1 MTWTEKMLGERTV
14 LKMLDDI
21 QMAMEE
27 PIISSTID
35 ISSTNSK
42 QSLFEVKGEFHS
54 MNKSEVDEF
63 VSELFDLSLHGYS
76 IKSVKV
82 CLYSDYHLMMRVHVK
97 KYEESK
103 TNITGKVIDKL
114 LKIMTS
120 DLDSDEEL

>member
-1 MTWTEKMLGERTV
+1 MTWTEKMPGERIV
-14 LKMLDDI
+14 LKMLEDI

-35 ISSTNSK
+35 ISSASK
-42 QSLFEVKGEFHS
+42 QPLFEVKGEFHS

-103 TNITGKVIDKL
+103 SNITGKVMGKL

>member
-1 MTWTEKMLGERTV
+1 MTWTEKMPGERTV
-14 LKMLDDI
+14 LKMLEDI

-35 ISSTNSK
+35 ISSASK
-42 QSLFEVKGEFHS
+42 QPLFEVKGEFHS

-82 CLYSDYHLMMRVHVK
+82 CVYSYYLMMRVHVK
-97 KYEESK
+97 KYGESK
-103 TNITGKVIDKL
+103 SNITGKVMDKL

>member
-1 MTWTEKMLGERTV
+1 MTWTEKMPSERTV
-14 LKMLDDI
+14 LKMLEDI
-21 QMAMEE
+21 QMTMEE

-35 ISSTNSK
+35 ISSASK

-82 CLYSDYHLMMRVHVK
+82 CVYSYYLMMRVHVK

-103 TNITGKVIDKL
+103 SNITGKVMDKL

>member
-1 MTWTEKMLGERTV
+1 MTWTEKMPGERTV
-14 LKMLDDI
+14 LKMLEDI

-35 ISSTNSK
+35 ISSASK
-42 QSLFEVKGEFHS
+42 QPLFEVKGEFHS

>member
-1 MTWTEKMLGERTV
+1 MTWTEKMPSERTV

-35 ISSTNSK
+35 ISSPNSK

-82 CLYSDYHLMMRVHVK
+82 CVYSYYLMMRVHVK
-97 KYEESK
+97 KYGGSK
-103 TNITGKVIDKL
+103 SNITGKVMDKL

>member
-1 MTWTEKMLGERTV
+1 MTWTEKIPAERTV
-14 LKMLDDI
+14 LKMLEDI

-35 ISSTNSK
+35 ISSPNSK

-54 MNKSEVDEF
+54 RNKSEVDEF

>member
-1 MTWTEKMLGERTV
+1 MTWTEKMPSERTV
-14 LKMLDDI
+14 LKMLEDI

-35 ISSTNSK
+35 ISSASK
-42 QSLFEVKGEFHS
+42 QPLFEVKGEFHS
-54 MNKSEVDEF
+54 RNKSEVDEF

-103 TNITGKVIDKL
+103 SNITGKVMDKL

>member
-1 MTWTEKMLGERTV
+1 MTWNEKMLGERTV
-14 LKMLDDI
+14 LKMLEDI

-35 ISSTNSK
+35 ISSASK
-42 QSLFEVKGEFHS
+42 QPLFEVKGEFHS

-82 CLYSDYHLMMRVHVK
+82 CLYSYYLMMRVHVK
-97 KYEESK
+97 KYEGSK
-103 TNITGKVIDKL
+103 SNITGKVMDKL
-114 LKIMTS
+114 LKILTS
-120 DLDSDEEL
+120 DPDSDGEL

>member
-1 MTWTEKMLGERTV
+1 MTWTEKMLSERTV

-35 ISSTNSK
+35 ISSASK
-42 QSLFEVKGEFHS
+42 QPLFEVKGEFHS

-103 TNITGKVIDKL
+103 TNITGKVMDKL

-120 DLDSDEEL
+120 DPDSDEEL